1 MDIGTLG
8 GPNSAAFGVNERG
21 QVVGEAETSVG
32 IGDDFCGFNASGF
45 PHSGATCLPFLWQNG
60 VMTKLPTLGG
70 GSGGA
75 NMINNRGEVVGQ
87 AENGM
92 RDPDPACPVSQF
104 EPVVW
109 ENGAIH
115 ALPTYPGDPDGVAA
129 WINDKGQVV
138 GSSGACAPAYDPN
151 AGVYLVENH
160 ALLWENGKLTDLG
173 NLGTQGFA
181 GNHACQINNQGQVV
195 GHTNSDTSTR
205 AYLWTR
211 ATGMQNLGTLPPGD
225 FASLAIGINDGGEVV
240 GVSVDGNFNAR
251 AFLWEK
257 GVMTDLNSLIASNPS
272 GLQLQVASS
281 INASGEIIG
290 VAQTGAGETHG
301 FLATPH

>member
-1 MDIGTLG
+1 
-8 GPNSAAFGVNERG
+8 
-21 QVVGEAETSVG
+21 
-32 IGDDFCGFNASGF
+32 
-45 PHSGATCLPFLWQNG
+45 
-60 VMTKLPTLGG
+60 
-70 GSGGA
+70 
-75 NMINNRGEVVGQ
+75 
-87 AENGM
+87 
-92 RDPDPACPVSQF
+92 
-104 EPVVW
+104 
-109 ENGAIH
+109 
-115 ALPTYPGDPDGVAA
+115 VAA